1 MARDKASKKI
11 LLIDGNSLF
20 HRAYHALPPITDRS
34 GEVANAVFGFSNM
47 LLKAINEVN
56 PDYIACAFDTA
67 APTFR
72 HIEFEKY
79 KAQRVEPPPD
89 LYPQLPKVKKV
100 LDAFGIKYFEKEGY
114 EADDVLATLASKCKG
129 KSAKGKVDQV
139 VILSG
144 DRDTLQLVDGDI
156 KVQMPSFTSA
166 SAKATADKKATE
178 GKPGWGELVGEKEV
192 KEKYGI
198 TPAQMVDFK
207 SLMGDASDNIP
218 GIAGIGPKTASS
230 LLQKYRTLEN
240 LFRHVKETSLK
251 VREKLEAGKDDA
263 LKAKQL
269 VELDRDVDLRFTIN
283 DLRFDP
289 NWERVRAEY
298 QQLGFKSIVAKIP
311 GGGDTSE
318 VKSGRNQENTSEVG
332 KVKKKRLTTDS
343 NQLELI

>member
-1 MARDKASKKI
+1 MKTL

-72 HIEFEKY
+72 HVEFEKY

-114 EADDVLATLASKCKG
+114 EADDVLATLATRSLYGTNSVIASETKQSQKRIAT
-129 KSAKGKVDQV
+129 SSTTPRNDKVGQV
-139 VILSG
+139 IILSG
-144 DRDTLQLVDGDI
+144 DRDVLQLVDGDV
-156 KVQMPSFTSA
+156 KVQMPGWNLKETTLYG
-166 SAKATADKKATE
+166 AKD
-178 GKPGWGELVGEKEV
+178 V

-269 VELDRDVDLRFTIN
+269 VELDRDVDLPFTIN

-289 NWERVRAEY
+289 DWEKVRSEY
-298 QQLGFKSIVAKIP
+298 QNLGFKSIVAKIP
-311 GGGDTSE
+311 GTKEEES
-318 VKSGRNQENTSEVG
+318 
-332 KVKKKRLTTDS
+332 KVTKGSKEPKVNS
-343 NQLELI
+343 NQLELV